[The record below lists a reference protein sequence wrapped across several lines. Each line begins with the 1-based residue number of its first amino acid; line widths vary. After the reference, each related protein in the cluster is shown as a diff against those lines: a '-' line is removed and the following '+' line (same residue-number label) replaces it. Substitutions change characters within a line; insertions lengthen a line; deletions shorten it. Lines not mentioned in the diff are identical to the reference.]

1 MEKGLYMRTVTI
13 KVRDEVDVIIEE
25 MIKLGIARSK
35 NHAYNIV
42 IEAGLPKVRE
52 LIERKKKVLK
62 LVREFLEKGL
72 PYDRLPTH
80 EDVEEV
86 RNR

>member
-1 MEKGLYMRTVTI
+1 MRTVTI

-62 LVREFLEKGL
+62 LVQEFLEKGL

>member
-1 MEKGLYMRTVTI
+1 MRTVTI

-25 MIKLGIARSK
+25 MVKLGIARSK

-52 LIERKKKVLK
+52 LIERKKKSFEISSRIL
-62 LVREFLEKGL
+62 RE
-72 PYDRLPTH
+72 RTSI
-80 EDVEEV
+80 
-86 RNR
+86 R